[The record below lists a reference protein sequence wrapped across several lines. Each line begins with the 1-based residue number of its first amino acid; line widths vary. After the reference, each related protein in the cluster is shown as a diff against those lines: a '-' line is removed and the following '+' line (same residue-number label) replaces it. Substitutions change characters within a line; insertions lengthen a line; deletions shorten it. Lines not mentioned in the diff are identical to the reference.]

1 MFKNCA
7 YAARDNAR
15 TCMQWSAEEN
25 AGFTTGKPWFHV
37 NPNYKQIN
45 VAAEENDPDSI
56 LNYYRAVIALRK
68 QYKDAAIYGKYV
80 EKLGRSKKIFAY
92 DKLAEDGGVMTVIIN
107 MTDGE
112 VAFPSGCVPT
122 GAKQLISNY
131 PGVPGSV
138 MKPYEARVWYTAAPG
153 K

>member
-1 MFKNCA
+1 M
-7 YAARDNAR
+7 
-15 TCMQWSAEEN
+15 
-25 AGFTTGKPWFHV
+25 
-37 NPNYKQIN
+37 
-45 VAAEENDPDSI
+45 
-56 LNYYRAVIALRK
+56 IALRK

-122 GAKQLISNY
+122 GQS
-131 PGVPGSV
+131 S
-138 MKPYEARVWYTAAPG
+138 
-153 K
+153 